1 MDDWKT
7 INLNWKTTDFF
18 MDQKAG
24 ISRVVS
30 VSFGWRG
37 LFRMERVTWKLDPRW
52 CWWQWD
58 GHLWRAMGFV
68 QFYRRV
74 SRSEKKQSFG
84 ICRNWVKQNRDETLK
99 MSSLLWNLWTLFCLS
114 FDYDVYDVWFM
125 KLFSWMILCWLVWFL
140 RIWNTNLESRK
151 YGT

>member
-7 INLNWKTTDFF
+7 TNLNWKTFDFF

-37 LFRMERVTWKLDPRW
+37 LFRMKRVTWKLDPRW

-99 MSSLLWNLWTLFCLS
+99 MSSLLWNFWTLFCLG
-114 FDYDVYDVWFM
+114 FDMFWLWCVDSDLWSCFHGWSCVDWFD
-125 KLFSWMILCWLVWFL
+125 SYV
-140 RIWNTNLESRK
+140 S
-151 YGT
+151 GTQI